1 MGKVVSGARRWFRI
15 EMVGDAL
22 ALQGNVSTPDAVFL
36 LEAAKHTLLARAS
49 AQKEPSATPDT
60 PPSQDTSVQV
70 RAPGFNIRRI

>member
-15 EMVGDAL
+15 EMIGDAMS
-22 ALQGNVSTPDAVFL
+22 LQGNVPTPDAVFL

-49 AQKEPSATPDT
+49 AQQEPAKPDT

-70 RAPGFNIRRI
+70 RAPGFNVRRI